1 MAMLQSEYLRR
12 SISEHQVVISR
23 NKVRDSSEQTFK
35 VQARASSVMPTIVSN
50 GNFST
55 TTTYARSRLNGTGGE
70 YIGNLQK
77 QIGCAVCSDDDPV
90 VNRIMTISSIVQ
102 NHKIEP
108 WSQETASVNY
118 NWGGKQN
125 FFPSK
130 LSATCSTNQI
140 QYKFPSG

>member
-1 MAMLQSEYLRR
+1 MLQSEYLRR
-12 SISEHQVVISR
+12 SIADYQVVISR

-35 VQARASSVMPTIVSN
+35 VQARASSVAPSLVSN

-70 YIGNLQK
+70 YIANLQMK
-77 QIGCAVCSDDDPV
+77 IGCAVCSDDDSS
-90 VNRIMTISSIVQ
+90 VNRIMTISSIST
-102 NHKIEP
+102 NHTVAP
-108 WSQETASVNY
+108 WSQETASINY
-118 NWGGKQN
+118 KWGGKQD

-140 QYKFPSG
+140 RYPFPSG